1 MELLKELWSSD
12 FHLGPMSLTHV
23 WHLKL
28 SWRQFHLIL
37 AQPLVDQNYKNR
49 REFYYKLF
57 SCSSL
62 YPAYKILISHDFNPD
77 SQLKV
82 ERSSTYCESQT
93 PCLSLYFLFYHSQI
107 LEKRSIPSHPITTF
121 VLWGLFEAWN
131 PQSLHIID
139 GVYTCTPS
147 FTCFIDIDS

>member
-37 AQPLVDQNYKNR
+37 AQPLVDQIYKNR

-93 PCLSLYFLFYHSQI
+93 PCLSLYFLCFTIAKFLRRDQ
-107 LEKRSIPSHPITTF
+107 F
-121 VLWGLFEAWN
+121 
-131 PQSLHIID
+131 LH
-139 GVYTCTPS
+139 TPS
-147 FTCFIDIDS
+147 LPLCYEGCLKLGIPRAFTS